1 MNQKR
6 TFQIIFIF
14 LALLLVLL
22 PFVTTFNSVL
32 TSFINHIGWYKKLQE
47 FAVPFEARFIVIVL
61 RFIGIP
67 SYLAQPGDT
76 MSFYV
81 LKEYEYWPVQ
91 LQWNCLGWQSLLLL
105 TISFLAGLQGNF
117 STRSKIECVLIG
129 VLGTFLVNIARM
141 VFITAGV
148 YYVNTIFANL
158 IHDYFA
164 ALTTII
170 WLLLFWWFSYSYVL
184 ETKETRRV

>member
-32 TSFINHIGWYKKLQE
+32 TSLINQIGWYKKLQE

-117 STRSKIECVLIG
+117 SLRSKIECIFIG

-184 ETKETRRV
+184 ETKEAQ

>member
-32 TSFINHIGWYKKLQE
+32 TSLINQIGWYKKLQE

-117 STRSKIECVLIG
+117 SLRSKIECIFIG